1 MLKTHVFGEESHGL
15 VVEMINLPLTAS
27 VEATAVGAVVP
38 AVVHVIMGALPEGA
52 VKNPTGQLTVIAFA
66 VAAVYAVIRVKLTV
80 TTDSL

>member
-1 MLKTHVFGEESHGL
+1 M
-15 VVEMINLPLTAS
+15 VEIINLPLTKS

-38 AVVHVIMGALPEGA
+38 AEVHVIMGWLEDP

>member
-1 MLKTHVFGEESHGL
+1 MLKTHVLGVLSHGL

-38 AVVHVIMGALPEGA
+38 AVVHVIMGWLEDP

>member
-1 MLKTHVFGEESHGL
+1 
-15 VVEMINLPLTAS
+15 MINLPLTAS

-38 AVVHVIMGALPEGA
+38 AVVHVIMGWLDP

>member
-1 MLKTHVFGEESHGL
+1 
-15 VVEMINLPLTAS
+15 MINLPLTAS

-38 AVVHVIMGALPEGA
+38 AVVHVIMGWLEDP
-52 VKNPTGQLTVIAFA
+52 VKNPTGQLMVIAFA